1 MELVKIPYRRRYPKC
16 CTPAQGLNREAMQMG
31 TDDTKGYSGGS
42 DIVLYEVS
50 TDVATEHA
58 TNLSVWV
65 YGNLL

>member
-1 MELVKIPYRRRYPKC
+1 
-16 CTPAQGLNREAMQMG
+16 MQMG
-31 TDDTKGYSGGS
+31 TDDMKGYSGGS